1 MSFADG
7 WPRCEKDIDSL
18 PLNTISCLL
27 RSFRCYAYSFA
38 ALHCFSQSRFTSAQ
52 LHLQVRLDDLYPRW
66 RQPRQRHWTMSIVC
80 YADAGEWMKGM
91 EHVAVRAHPDFF
103 QQTESKACFWAWE
116 WMVQL
121 WFAVALAGIIPYHA
135 VGALQKKAQGSQRC
149 CRRWSGGVKRLSAC
163 SLPGDADDAI
173 IYCKSI

>member
-7 WPRCEKDIDSL
+7 RPRCEKDIDSL

-103 QQTESKACFWAWE
+103 QQTEFKACFWAWE
-116 WMVQL
+116 WMVQT
-121 WFAVALAGIIPYHA
+121 VICSCIGRYHTIPCSWSA
-135 VGALQKKAQGSQRC
+135 AKESTGQSKMLQTLKWRCKKAFRMQFARGC
-149 CRRWSGGVKRLSAC
+149 GWCNHIL
-163 SLPGDADDAI
+163 
-173 IYCKSI
+173 